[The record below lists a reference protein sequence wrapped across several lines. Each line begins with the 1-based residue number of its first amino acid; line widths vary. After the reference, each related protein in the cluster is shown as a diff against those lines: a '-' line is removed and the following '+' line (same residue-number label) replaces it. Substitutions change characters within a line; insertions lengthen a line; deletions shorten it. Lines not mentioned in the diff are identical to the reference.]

1 MKIALISCTKRKKH
15 INAQQESYIQKA
27 RGFVRH
33 IIMQNLLQIEY
44 SFFPQNMA

>member
-27 RGFVRH
+27 RGFVRR
-33 IIMQNLLQIEY
+33 IVTQNLLQIEY
-44 SFFPQNMA
+44 LFFPQNMA